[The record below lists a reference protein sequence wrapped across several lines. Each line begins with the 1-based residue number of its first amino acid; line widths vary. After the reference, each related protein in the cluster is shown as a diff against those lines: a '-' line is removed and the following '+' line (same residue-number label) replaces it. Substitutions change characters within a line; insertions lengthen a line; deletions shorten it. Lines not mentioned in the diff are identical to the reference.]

1 MGILKSIKQRLKL
14 NEETA
19 RKFHEIEIS
28 ILSILNF
35 QDLCEVLLT
44 LVSKKFNIPLVWFS
58 IIEDN
63 PISEYIKTIDNS
75 DIVKSKTTFLS
86 IKDFCIVTQIPEKSK
101 ANTLLPLL
109 INTNMEK
116 FDQFFPANYS
126 QRIASLAIVPIILDG
141 KMIGSLNLAD
151 SDSKRFE
158 PGIDTSLLEQLAV
171 KISLCFS
178 NVTAHEKL
186 KYLAFHDPLTGLV
199 NRGVLDRILKR
210 ECERAKRYNTDLSII
225 FFDLDD
231 FKTINDTHG
240 HDIGDRIL
248 IITAKIFENLQRGS
262 DIISRYA
269 GDEFVAILPSTKL
282 TQAEEYVIRVKEAFL
297 KKPVQAEKGSFH
309 IQASHGIASFFE
321 DNCKSPFKL
330 LKHADTNLY
339 LAKQNKNN
347 KP

>member
-1 MGILKSIKQRLKL
+1 MDILESIEQRLKL
-14 NEETA
+14 NEDTA

-35 QDLCEVLLT
+35 QDLCESLLT
-44 LVSKKFNIPLVWFS
+44 KVSNTFNIPLVWLS

-75 DIVKSKTTFLS
+75 NIVQSKTTFLS
-86 IKDFCIVTQIPEKSK
+86 RKDFILITQ
-101 ANTLLPLL
+101 NTLTPLL

-116 FDQFFPANYS
+116 FDQIYPVNSS
-126 QRIASLAIVPIILDG
+126 QSITSIAIVPITLDG
-141 KMIGSLNLAD
+141 KIIGSLNLAD

-158 PGIDTSLLEQLAV
+158 PGIDTSLLEQLGV

-186 KYLAFHDPLTGLV
+186 KFLAFHDPLTGLV
-199 NRGVLDRILKR
+199 NRGVMDRILKR
-210 ECERAKRYNTDLSII
+210 ECDRAKRYSTDLSLI
-225 FFDLDD
+225 FFDLDN
-231 FKTINDTHG
+231 FKNINDTYG
-240 HDIGDRIL
+240 HDIGDQAL
-248 IITAKIFENLQRGS
+248 IITANIFDNLRRGS

-282 TQAEEYVIRVKEAFL
+282 KQAEEFVLRTKYEFS
-297 KKPVQAEKGSFH
+297 KKSVRADGKSFH
-309 IQASHGIASFFE
+309 IHTSHGVASFFE
-321 DNCKSPFKL
+321 DNCKSSSEL
-330 LKHADTNLY
+330 LKHADKKLY
-339 LAKQNKNN
+339 QAKQNKNN

>member
-1 MGILKSIKQRLKL
+1 MDILESIKQRLKL

-35 QDLCEVLLT
+35 QDLCEGLLT
-44 LVSKKFNIPLVWFS
+44 KVSQKFNIPLVWLF

-63 PISEYIKTIDNS
+63 PIAKYIKTIDNS
-75 DIVKSKTTFLS
+75 DIVQSKTTFLS
-86 IKDFCIVTQIPEKSK
+86 RKEFRIITQTTEKSTT
-101 ANTLLPLL
+101 NTLSPLL
-109 INTNMEK
+109 INTKMEK
-116 FDQFFPANYS
+116 YGHFFPAGFS
-126 QRIASLAIVPIILDG
+126 QSIASLAIVPITLDG

-186 KYLAFHDPLTGLV
+186 RHLAFHDPLTGLV

-210 ECERAKRYNTDLSII
+210 ECDRAKRYGADLSLI

-240 HDIGDRIL
+240 HDMGDKVL
-248 IITAKIFENLQRGS
+248 IITAKIFEKLQRGS

-282 TQAEEYVIRVKEAFL
+282 KQAEEFVLRVKEEFL
-297 KKPVQAEKGSFH
+297 NNPVQTEKGSFN
-309 IQASHGIASFFE
+309 IYASHGIASFFE
-321 DNCKSPFKL
+321 DNCKSPASL
-330 LKHADTNLY
+330 LKHADTKLY
-339 LAKQNKNN
+339 LAKQKKNN